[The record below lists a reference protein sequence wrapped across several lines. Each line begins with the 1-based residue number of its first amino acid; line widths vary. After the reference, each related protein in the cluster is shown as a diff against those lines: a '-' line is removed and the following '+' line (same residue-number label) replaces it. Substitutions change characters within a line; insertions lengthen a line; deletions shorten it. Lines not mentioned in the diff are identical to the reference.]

1 MAVSVRP
8 KGAKMFDTISLSCN
22 VLYIYVC
29 PYILPVYTAHEFVP
43 RAELHL
49 AARILCTSASVYDII
64 MRDTVSH
71 IILVQLRYI
80 VVMYRLRISRIFGV
94 FWFKCTSV
102 NAEKSASVYL
112 ALSTNFR
119 PRRTICL

>member
-1 MAVSVRP
+1 M
-8 KGAKMFDTISLSCN
+8 
-22 VLYIYVC
+22 YIVC

-49 AARILCTSASVYDII
+49 AARILCVCVIYDII

-80 VVMYRLRISRIFGV
+80 IVIYRLCISRIFGV
-94 FWFKCTSV
+94 FWFKRTSV
-102 NAEKSASVYL
+102 NAEKSAL
-112 ALSTNFR
+112 
-119 PRRTICL
+119 PRLVD